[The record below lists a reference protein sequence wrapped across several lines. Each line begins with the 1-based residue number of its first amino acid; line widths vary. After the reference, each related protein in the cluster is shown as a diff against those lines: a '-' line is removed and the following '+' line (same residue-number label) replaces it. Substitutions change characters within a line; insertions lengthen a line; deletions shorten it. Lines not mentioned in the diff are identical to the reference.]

1 MENINQLYLI
11 GMMGSGKSSIGKSL
25 SINIGWDLVDIDDE
39 ICSRYDTS
47 INDLF
52 MKGEENFREIEY
64 IELQKHILKE
74 NTIIAVGGGAVTFQ
88 DSYDFLSSKHCIYL
102 KTSKKVLIERLKG
115 DNSRRLLNVDNKED
129 IISEIKV
136 SKTYQPNEDNID
148 LLFQRYSIW
157 KDLYNS
163 NKKIAQNLSF

>member
-39 ICSRYDTS
+39 ICSRYNTS

-115 DNSRRLLNVDNKED
+115 DNSRPLLNVDNKED
-129 IISEIKV
+129 IIEKIMHER
-136 SKTYQPNEDNID
+136 SKKYEELSNIELITDNKSIEDNC
-148 LLFQRYSIW
+148 
-157 KDLYNS
+157 
-163 NKKIAQNLSF
+163 NKIIEMINV